1 MIASIIP
8 KLLSTYFIGRL
19 GFLLLENG
27 IVGIS
32 IIVIC
37 FDFQMARIAPIIP
50 AVLLIVVNNR
60 CVLKKLRIIFF

>member
-32 IIVIC
+32 IVVIW
-37 FDFQMARIAPIIP
+37 FGFSNGTDTSNHTGSSAQSGQ
-50 AVLLIVVNNR
+50 
-60 CVLKKLRIIFF
+60 K